1 MHRFLDFVAK
11 PPSFNYLATKIIHM
25 LVGISHRFVCLTSF
39 LYGVPKCSHSC
50 LNDLPHQLFTYMA
63 FLAHVHRGA
72 LGRALVFGE
81 MYTIKSMNAS
91 TKVARNG
98 EYHILV
104 SYI

>member
-1 MHRFLDFVAK
+1 
-11 PPSFNYLATKIIHM
+11 
-25 LVGISHRFVCLTSF
+25 
-39 LYGVPKCSHSC
+39 
-50 LNDLPHQLFTYMA
+50 MA